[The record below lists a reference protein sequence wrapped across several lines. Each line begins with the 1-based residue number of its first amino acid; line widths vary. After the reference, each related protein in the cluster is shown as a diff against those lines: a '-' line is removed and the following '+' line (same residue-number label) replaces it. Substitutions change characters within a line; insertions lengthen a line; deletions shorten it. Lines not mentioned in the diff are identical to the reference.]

1 MGKSASA
8 VTKRPE
14 KRRKA
19 RRNTADR
26 RDEVRWEKS
35 SSKSK
40 EGERRGGTGRRQED
54 KVWDKIQSKT

>member
-1 MGKSASA
+1 MGKSASTL
-8 VTKRPE
+8 TKRPE

-26 RDEVRWEKS
+26 RDEVRWEKP

-40 EGERRGGTGRRQED
+40 RDARRAGTGRRQED
-54 KVWDKIQSKT
+54 KVWDKIRSKS

>member
-1 MGKSASA
+1 MGKSVSA
-8 VTKRPE
+8 LTKRPE

-26 RDEVRWEKS
+26 RDEVRWEKP

-40 EGERRGGTGRRQED
+40 RDERRAGTGRRQED
-54 KVWDKIQSKT
+54 KVWNKIRSKS

>member
-1 MGKSASA
+1 MGKSASTL
-8 VTKRPE
+8 TKRPE

-26 RDEVRWEKS
+26 RDEVRWEKP

-40 EGERRGGTGRRQED
+40 RDERRTGTGRRQED
-54 KVWDKIQSKT
+54 KVWDKIRSKN

>member
-1 MGKSASA
+1 MGKSASTL
-8 VTKRPE
+8 TKRPE

-26 RDEVRWEKS
+26 RDEVRWEKP

-40 EGERRGGTGRRQED
+40 HDKRRTGTGRRQED
-54 KVWDKIQSKT
+54 KVWDKIRSKS

>member
-1 MGKSASA
+1 MGKSASTL
-8 VTKRPE
+8 TKRPE

-26 RDEVRWEKS
+26 RDEVRWEKP

-40 EGERRGGTGRRQED
+40 RDERRTGTGRRQED
-54 KVWDKIQSKT
+54 KVWDKLRSKS